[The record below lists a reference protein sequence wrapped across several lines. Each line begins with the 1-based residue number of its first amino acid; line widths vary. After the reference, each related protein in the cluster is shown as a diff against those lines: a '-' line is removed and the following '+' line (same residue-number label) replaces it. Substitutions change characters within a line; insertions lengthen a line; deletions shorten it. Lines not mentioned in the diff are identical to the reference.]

1 MSVAHLGY
9 GAAIVLTAACV
20 VVVIAL
26 VTLRVARDRAE
37 LRRREL
43 RAPVWRHV
51 MVLATGEADETIDAF
66 ERLLTASPA
75 ERAAVEDD
83 AFGLVPK
90 LRGSARERLRE
101 VLRHWGAA
109 EEAVRLTHSRSSV
122 RRCRGLYRLGVLA
135 DASRRDDVLGRLDD
149 RDFAVRRTAVLALGA
164 FPEPVVVEGLLH
176 RAAQEP
182 RLRADFL
189 ASVDRIGAPA
199 VAVLRRGLTH
209 SLAATPGGDRRGF
222 LAAEA
227 LGLVGAVSAVPALEQ
242 ALEQASE
249 ELAVACIHALG
260 MLGAASSVVALARP
274 LDDPDPEVRRA
285 AAEALGLIGGSWA
298 VPALGNVLLDENV
311 EVARA
316 AANALQQC
324 GPLGRDV
331 LASSSAPVAREVAAL
346 AALGAPS

>member
-1 MSVAHLGY
+1 MNLAHLGY
-9 GAAIVLTAACV
+9 GATIVLTAACV
-20 VVVIAL
+20 VVAIAL

-43 RAPVWRHV
+43 RAPVWRD
-51 MVLATGEADETIDAF
+51 VLVLSTGEAEETADAF
-66 ERLLTASPA
+66 ERLLALAPA
-75 ERAAVEDD
+75 ERAAVEED
-83 AFGLVPK
+83 AFALVPK
-90 LRGSARERLRE
+90 LRGTARERLRE

-109 EEAVRLTHSRSSV
+109 QDAVRLSRSRSSV

-135 DASRRDDVLGRLDD
+135 DGSRRDDVLARLDD

-164 FPEPVVVEGLLH
+164 FPEPVVVERLLH

-227 LGLVGAVSAVPALEQ
+227 LGLVGAVSAVPVLEQ
-242 ALEQASE
+242 ALHQASE
-249 ELAVACIHALG
+249 ELELACIHALG
-260 MLGAASSVVALARP
+260 MLGAASSVVALAGP
-274 LDDPDPEVRRA
+274 LDHPNPELRRA
-285 AAEALGLIGGSWA
+285 AARALGLIGGAWA
-298 VPALGNVLLDENV
+298 VPALGNVLFDDNV

-316 AANALQQC
+316 AANALRQC
-324 GPLGRDV
+324 GPVGRD
-331 LASSSAPVAREVAAL
+331 LLGSSSAPVAREVAAL
-346 AALGAPS
+346 AALGSPA